1 MMLRAWHSPTEETAM
16 RSLLLTTLIATLGG
30 CALFSSHP
38 DQSDPLT
45 LATWNV
51 EHLAERNDSGCR
63 PRQDTDYAALAAHV
77 AAVRPEIVALQ
88 EVENEAA
95 AYRVFDPDD
104 YVVVLE
110 ERPEGGQ
117 RAECRGLAGLYLN
130 RQAVGFAIRRDV
142 AFVRYP
148 DLTELSLGD
157 PNLRSGVDITVI
169 PVGAEPIRLL
179 AVHLKSGCSSGDR
192 SDACDT
198 LFRQVPVIE
207 RWIDARA
214 SAGESFAVLG
224 DFNRRLATPG
234 DAVWTEWD
242 DAEPSG
248 ADLTL
253 AAGDHQARCDPR
265 YPGFIDHIVLGTR
278 ASSHPIRFQE
288 ITYLGD
294 RLSDHCLILA
304 DLRDR

>member
-1 MMLRAWHSPTEETAM
+1 M
-16 RSLLLTTLIATLGG
+16 RSLLLTTLIASLGG
-30 CALFSSHP
+30 CALFPGQP
-38 DQSDPLT
+38 DRADLLT
-45 LATWNV
+45 IATWNV

-63 PRQDTDYAALAAHV
+63 PRQDPDYAALAAHV

-88 EVENEAA
+88 EVESEAA
-95 AYRVFDPDD
+95 AYRVFDPQD

-110 ERPEGGQ
+110 ERPGGGP

-142 AFVRYP
+142 MFVRHP
-148 DLTELSLGD
+148 DLAELSLDD
-157 PNLRSGVDITVI
+157 PNLRSGVDITVN

-192 SDACDT
+192 SEACDT
-198 LFRQVPVIE
+198 LFRQVPVVE

-234 DAVWTEWD
+234 DAVWSEWD
-242 DAEPSG
+242 DGAPLG

-253 AAGDHQARCDPR
+253 ASGAEQAGCDPR
-265 YPGFIDHIVLGTR
+265 YPAFIDHIVLGAR
-278 ASSHPIRFQE
+278 AGGRLIRFEE
-288 ITYLGD
+288 ITYSGEG
-294 RLSDHCLILA
+294 LSDHCLVLA
-304 DLRDR
+304 ELDAS